1 MPRLF
6 LLTWN
11 PERFKM
17 DWEEES
23 AHWLDSSGSWR
34 WSTGSRKR
42 GVSPGDRFLLLRQ
55 VSKRGIVASGV
66 AAGEIFQDDHWE
78 PERDDMA
85 NYVDVAWE
93 DTVTVEERL
102 PIEDLKRI
110 APDAEWTPQGSGT
123 QVPEPDASVVWNAWR
138 SHLDDAVPAARGA
151 RPAEEVGSNEQVREG
166 AKTRIMVN
174 RYERSASARQ
184 ACLNAHGTACTVC
197 GFDFGERYGDLG
209 EGFIHVHHLVDLS
222 TIGKEYEIDGAEDLR
237 PVCPNCHA
245 MLHRERPALT
255 LDNLRKQLN

>member
-1 MPRLF
+1 MEVTFAVRHIGVEHLGIMTLVAALKRAGHSARVVPAKIRAVERCLEGVQGPRLLALSAPTLDLEHYLALARRVCTRRPGTRIILGGPHPTF
-6 LLTWN
+6 A
-11 PERFKM
+11 PEVIREDGVEM
-17 DWEEES
+17 IC
-23 AHWLDSSGSWR
+23 
-34 WSTGSRKR
+34 R
-42 GVSPGDRFLLLRQ
+42 GEG
-55 VSKRGIVASGV
+55 
-66 AAGEIFQDDHWE
+66 
-78 PERDDMA
+78 
-85 NYVDVAWE
+85 
-93 DTVTVEERL
+93 
-102 PIEDLKRI
+102 
-110 APDAEWTPQGSGT
+110 
-123 QVPEPDASVVWNAWR
+123 
-138 SHLDDAVPAARGA
+138 
-151 RPAEEVGSNEQVREG
+151 EG

-255 LDNLRKQLN
+255 LDNLSKQLN